1 MASIDEQMQ
10 LLGSQARAAA
20 ETLAFSTFEQRSL
33 AVSEGGKSISNQID
47 LILSA
52 NEIDMSNARG
62 QGLDDA
68 MLDRLYLDRTRVES
82 IASSLQAISDLPDP
96 LGRVLSQW
104 ERPSGLKIRRV
115 TTPLGVI
122 GVIYESRP
130 NVTADAGALGSPVWR
145 LRQRC
150 SSDNRPVHRRRRS
163 EVAANERACYA
174 VATRL
179 RRPGTGTLF
188 GTPGALLAALCRR
201 QHSGRKLH
209 DTIQLLPHT
218 SPSDSSG
225 LPKTTYSD
233 DAKVTTAAQALRLVD
248 G

>member
-1 MASIDEQMQ
+1 MASIDKQMQ

-20 ETLAFSTFEQRSL
+20 ETLAFSKFEQRSL
-33 AVSEGGKSISNQID
+33 AVSEGAKSISNQID

-52 NEIDMSNARG
+52 NEIDMSNARD

-82 IASSLQAISDLPDP
+82 IVSSLQAISELPDP

-130 NVTADAGALGSPVWR
+130 NVTADAGALCLMAGNATILRGGSESSYSSKAIFDCLLYGLQLANLPLSSIQMVPTQDREAVKYLLRMTEFVDVIVPRGGKGLVGLVQEEARVPVFAH
-145 LRQRC
+145 LEGIV
-150 SSDNRPVHRRRRS
+150 PVSYTH
-163 EVAANERACYA
+163 
-174 VATRL
+174 L
-179 RRPGTGTLF
+179 TLP
-188 GTPGALLAALCRR
+188 TKA
-201 QHSGRKLH
+201 
-209 DTIQLLPHT
+209 
-218 SPSDSSG
+218 
-225 LPKTTYSD
+225 
-233 DAKVTTAAQALRLVD
+233 
-248 G
+248 